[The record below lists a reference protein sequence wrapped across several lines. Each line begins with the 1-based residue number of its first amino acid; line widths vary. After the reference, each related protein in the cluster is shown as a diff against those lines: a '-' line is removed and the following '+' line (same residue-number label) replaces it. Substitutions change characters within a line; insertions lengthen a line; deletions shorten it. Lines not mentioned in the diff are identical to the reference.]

1 MGKAAAAVNM
11 FEMVGGYNGTE
22 FSSSED
28 NKVSIVEGI
37 INNERATFTFMVDFV
52 SREGSNWRH
61 EACEVRTILGNLI
74 AYTLHRDDRVGVLS
88 GPADANYHI
97 TAGTGCFDRL
107 EGHLMNI
114 AFNNSDLNKT
124 RTISFKKG
132 PGDRCEDEEEAA
144 QVVKKEE
151 GSSMKVAKWI
161 IDKLL

>member
-1 MGKAAAAVNM
+1 MGKTVVK
-11 FEMVGGYNGTE
+11 FSEMAGGYNGID

-28 NKVSIVEGI
+28 NKLSIVKGVIGDEQS
-37 INNERATFTFMVDFV
+37 TFTFMVDFV
-52 SREGSNWRH
+52 PREGSNWRH
-61 EACEVRTILGNLI
+61 EAVEVRTKIGHLI
-74 AYTLHRDDRVGVLS
+74 GYTLHRDERVGVLS

-114 AFNNSDLNKT
+114 AFNNSDINKT

-132 PGDRCEDEEEAA
+132 PGDSCEDEEEAA